1 MARCVVARSHPSD
14 ISILSGAGFSARRI
28 IVCKE
33 TRMDRA
39 GKSESIEMLKGVF
52 ADAGAVVVTHYTGL
66 TVAEMTDLRHRLRAK
81 GASLKVVKNRLAQKA
96 LNGSSD
102 GAQAL
107 FKGPV
112 AIAYGP
118 DAVSAAK
125 VSTEYAK
132 ANEKFSIIGGMMGE
146 QILDAGA
153 IDALAKL
160 PSLDELRGKLL
171 GLLNAPA
178 TRIAGVLQAPAGQL
192 ARVFNAYATKD
203 AA

>member
-1 MARCVVARSHPSD
+1 
-14 ISILSGAGFSARRI
+14 
-28 IVCKE
+28 
-33 TRMDRA
+33 MDRA
-39 GKSESIEMLKGVF
+39 GKSESIESLKGVF
-52 ADAGAVVVTHYTGL
+52 AGAGAVVVTHYTGL
-66 TVAEMTDLRHRLRAK
+66 SVAEMTDLRHKLRAQ

-96 LNGSSD
+96 LNGAGE
-102 GAQAL
+102 GALAL

-125 VSTEYAK
+125 VSMEYAK
-132 ANEKFSIIGGMMGE
+132 TYEKFSIVGGMMGD
-146 QILDAGA
+146 QVLDAKSV
-153 IDALAKL
+153 DALAKL

-192 ARVFNAYATKD
+192 ARVFNAYATKE